1 MIMKTDGKPFA
12 TEMAANCRR
21 GVLSKKDGIN
31 AKVVKVEDGWAIEE
45 TGPAK
50 KAPSQEPSSKRE
62 PRRKERIA
70 IGSRRLLNYPK
81 IPGFHTRVVTD
92 RDDGRIQA
100 FKDAYWEP
108 VHDSDFRGDDQ
119 LVQDA
124 SPMGS
129 TVGKPVGGGRH
140 GILMKLKD
148 EYRKADL
155 AEKARKVD
163 ETEEGM
169 RMKKNEAPEGEYGSV
184 SIDR

>member
-1 MIMKTDGKPFA
+1 MIKKKDGKPFA
-12 TEMAANCRR
+12 TEQAAKLR
-21 GVLSKKDGIN
+21 GGTLKKKDGIDTK
-31 AKVVKVEDGWAIEE
+31 AVEVEGGWGLEE

-50 KAPSQEPSSKRE
+50 KVPSSKTE
-62 PRRKERIA
+62 PRRKPRVP
-70 IGSRRLLNYPK
+70 IGSRKVLNYPK
-81 IPGFHTRVVTD
+81 IPGYHTRVVTD

-100 FKDAYWEP
+100 FKDAGWEP

-140 GILMKLKD
+140 GVLMKLKD
-148 EYRKADL
+148 EYRQEDL

-163 ETEEGM
+163 ETEEGLRM
-169 RMKKNEAPEGEYGSV
+169 RKNEAPEGEYGSV
-184 SIDR
+184 SIEKGV